1 VREDREA
8 KRTIKIERATLVRTV
23 LIALGLWA
31 LANLLWLSRDILF
44 LGLFAVLLA
53 TFLSIFVDPLERA
66 GARRGVVAPLVLL
79 LFLAMGAVV
88 ARMLWPTL
96 VDQLLLL
103 QEEVPRRLSQIGSW
117 FEQQYTSILG
127 PSEQDGMEE
136 RLRTQL
142 LTGATG
148 LVSGTLPLLTTLVGA
163 LSAALIVMF
172 AAVYM
177 TVDPRHYRD
186 GLVRLAP
193 PQHRPLLS
201 ETLNDVAG
209 TMRKWLIA
217 TLISMAIIAAMT
229 TTGLLLL
236 GIPAALALGLIAGL
250 LQFVPTVGPIV
261 SAVPA
266 AVVALVVSPLHVL
279 WVILLYLVTQQIES
293 NMITPIV
300 MRRAVDLPPALTLL
314 TQALMTVLFGF
325 LGLLLAVPLVAIT
338 MVLVRRLYVERMEA
352 EVMTR

>member
-1 VREDREA
+1 
-8 KRTIKIERATLVRTV
+8 
-23 LIALGLWA
+23 
-31 LANLLWLSRDILF
+31 
-44 LGLFAVLLA
+44 
-53 TFLSIFVDPLERA
+53 
-66 GARRGVVAPLVLL
+66 
-79 LFLAMGAVV
+79 
-88 ARMLWPTL
+88 
-96 VDQLLLL
+96 
-103 QEEVPRRLSQIGSW
+103 
-117 FEQQYTSILG
+117 
-127 PSEQDGMEE
+127 
-136 RLRTQL
+136 
-142 LTGATG
+142 
-148 LVSGTLPLLTTLVGA
+148 
-163 LSAALIVMF
+163 
-172 AAVYM
+172 
-177 TVDPRHYRD
+177 
-186 GLVRLAP
+186 
-193 PQHRPLLS
+193 
-201 ETLNDVAG
+201 
-209 TMRKWLIA
+209 MRKWLIA